1 VPPRGRRSIH
11 LDDWCEAPVFDF
23 EALAPGQTIDGPAL
37 VESTTT
43 TVLLRPG
50 DRALVTTQGWL
61 RIEVERVGA

>member
-1 VPPRGRRSIH
+1 
-11 LDDWCEAPVFDF
+11 VFDF

-50 DRALVTTQGWL
+50 DRALVTTRGWL